1 MKSTWLPSS
10 RIIWLPR
17 ILATFIIL
25 DDVSYSQGYSEWYI
39 RKSRLSKS
47 HVIKEVR
54 TLCITQGHFQ
64 VLIFLA
70 NMFVLKSI
78 QMKNI
83 TEYELG
89 FPLKCHTRN
98 HVTSIRW
105 DLDNFHRHA
114 YKGHSSQTVRSIQVL
129 SSRRF
134 PRILTTAKA
143 SSPLFIPWRYSVT
156 IWNQVIIFKAW
167 QFDQVDRGL
176 SYRQNQVMCFS
187 HISTRLVLV

>member
-1 MKSTWLPSS
+1 MKSTRVPSS

-17 ILATFIIL
+17 ILATFIIP

-64 VLIFLA
+64 VLIFFA
-70 NMFVLKSI
+70 NMFVLKRI

-89 FPLKCHTRN
+89 FTLKCRTQN
-98 HVTSIRW
+98 QVTLIRW
-105 DLDNFHRHA
+105 DFDNFHRHA

-134 PRILTTAKA
+134 PRILTIAK
-143 SSPLFIPWRYSVT
+143 SSLPLFIPWRYSVT